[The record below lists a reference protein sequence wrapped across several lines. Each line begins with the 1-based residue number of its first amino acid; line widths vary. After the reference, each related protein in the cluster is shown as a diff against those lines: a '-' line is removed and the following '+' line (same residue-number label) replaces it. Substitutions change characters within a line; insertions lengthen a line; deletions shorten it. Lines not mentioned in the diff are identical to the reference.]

1 MSEPLSPGRATG
13 LRARILALLAVPL
26 LLVACVQV
34 PASGPVEAGDE
45 IAGAADSDADI
56 LQVPDGPSA
65 GASQEEVLRGFLA
78 AAAGAQNNYRIA
90 RSFLVDETATAWN
103 PQASTLVR
111 SREGTITRDDDDT
124 LRYAAPIIAAVDAF
138 GRYSSAEGGVQ
149 ELEPFDFVEVDGEWR
164 ISALGDGILLSQ
176 QAFPG
181 AFSQHTLHWFDPVF
195 ENLVPELRWFP
206 SRSEVETSIV
216 QALLDVPSPWLQG
229 AVVSAVPEG
238 AQLGLTTVEITDGVA
253 SVDLTD
259 EVLGLTNDARQRL
272 RQQLTASLRAVSGI
286 ASVQITVDQNPIAI
300 LGDPAAGPAVVPQV
314 DARLLLRDEEEFGF
328 AGGGGLEALPGISAA
343 VIGLEADA
351 VALSYDERLAAI
363 RTPAGVSALR
373 EGSDEPVLIDARP
386 GQIEPA
392 IDGFGVIWSASTDA
406 AASSPG
412 ALRVSLIDGSA
423 QAVETGLG
431 AGDRLVELAVA
442 RDDARVLL
450 LLDGST
456 GPRLV
461 VAAVIRD
468 ETTGLPLRLG
478 PFETLPIVEGAP
490 IDAAW
495 VDPVRV
501 AALVDADESA
511 FVQLIEIGGRSRSL
525 GRPSNAVQIVGGNN
539 GVDGL
544 RVLDSAGLVLEPR
557 GSGWQPTGRE
567 AVFLGV
573 QQ

>member
-1 MSEPLSPGRATG
+1 MSESSSPLRATG

-34 PASGPVEAGDE
+34 PANGPVEAGDE
-45 IAGAADSDADI
+45 IAGAVDADTEFLFI
-56 LQVPDGPSA
+56 PEGPSP
-65 GASQEEVLRGFLA
+65 GASQEEILQQFLA
-78 AAAGAQNNYRIA
+78 AAAGTQNNYRIA

-124 LRYAAPIIAAVDAF
+124 LRYSAPIIAAVDAF

-164 ISALGDGILLSQ
+164 ISSLGDGILLSQ
-176 QAFPG
+176 QAFPS
-181 AFSQHTLHWFDPVF
+181 AFSQYTLHWFDPLF
-195 ENLVPELRWFP
+195 ENLVPEMRWFP
-206 SRSEVETSIV
+206 SRSEVATSIV
-216 QALLDVPSPWLQG
+216 QALLDVPSPWLDG
-229 AVVSAVPEG
+229 AVVSALPEG
-238 AQLGLTTVEITDGVA
+238 AQLGLGTVGVVAGEA
-253 SVDLTD
+253 SVDLTE

-272 RQQLTASLRAVSGI
+272 RQQLTASLRNVSGI
-286 ASVQITVDQNPIAI
+286 ASVRVTVDQNPIAI
-300 LGDPAAGPAVVPQV
+300 LGDPAAGPAALPQV
-314 DARLLLRDEEEFGF
+314 DARLLLRDEERLGF
-328 AGGGGLEALPGISAA
+328 AGGGALDELPGISAA
-343 VIGLEADA
+343 VVDLEADA
-351 VALSYDERLAAI
+351 IAFSYDQRLAAV
-363 RTPAGVSALR
+363 RSPAGVSVLR
-373 EGSDEPVLIDARP
+373 EGSDEAVLVDARP
-386 GQIEPA
+386 GMIAPA
-392 IDGFGVIWSASTDA
+392 IDGYGVVWSASADA
-406 AASSPG
+406 AAASPG

-423 QAVETGLG
+423 QAVQTGLG
-431 AGDRLVELAVA
+431 AGDRLVSIAVA

-450 LLDGST
+450 LLDGSG

-468 ETTGLPLRLG
+468 EATGLPLRLG
-478 PFETLPIVEGAP
+478 SFETLPIAEGAP
-490 IDAAW
+490 IDATW

-501 AALVDADESA
+501 AAIVDAEESA
-511 FVQLIEIGGRSRSL
+511 FVQLVEIGGRSRSL
-525 GRPSNAVQIVGGNN
+525 GRPTDAVQIVGGNN
-539 GVDGL
+539 GIDGL